1 MFIQIRLLT
10 GINLFAFVLVLF
22 GICSSFA
29 ENHAAVFGQ
38 VGNFA
43 SVIVLHHRTVD
54 YKLSFCQVVGNK
66 DKNEEKNTTQMWINK
81 SVHRTVDCELSVGQ
95 AHGKKWQ
102 TMINT
107 QTQMYVQM
115 NTNTS
120 SHGRLQALILPG
132 CWK

>member
-1 MFIQIRLLT
+1 MSLATNLVRLVVEGFLLPVIGCLGLVSLFIYIGLLP

-66 DKNEEKNTTQMWINK
+66 DKNEEKNTTQM
-81 SVHRTVDCELSVGQ
+81 
-95 AHGKKWQ
+95 
-102 TMINT
+102 
-107 QTQMYVQM
+107 
-115 NTNTS
+115 
-120 SHGRLQALILPG
+120 
-132 CWK
+132 